1 MKCYFLDHSRVNN
14 NIDVPALIKEI
25 EDINPDI
32 LIGLCMEEFDY
43 HYIFRH
49 VFPPLQEYLTRTN
62 KTFTLIAP
70 FIHPKPISPDRVEV
84 TQTLPSSPHQRG
96 NPKIVRKAP
105 PRIVVEDSYGYTHWG
120 YHTMTLVLKQGLE
133 FNFNDDTVLFTSY
146 NHNGK
151 LHRSMLVDELAKH
164 DLLKDGV
171 VTFHTPYFGPE
182 DTHYN
187 YKYHD
192 GSKLIDEEG
201 YVINASSEFEP
212 AALPKNYLR
221 GFIDIVTESSSGP
234 NEIFMSEKTVK
245 PIATLKPF
253 LVVGAKH
260 IHKHLREKYS
270 LEEYPEL
277 FDYSFDEED
286 DLELRVQGVVNNLVR
301 LRNMPIDELKS
312 IYHSI
317 QDKLLRNRNVYS
329 TVMDDLDKFT
339 PTSIKK
345 VIDPSIEWYG
355 DVNASILHTVC
366 YEPGLRSRP

>member
-14 NIDVPALIKEI
+14 NLDVPALIKEI

-70 FIHPKPISPDRVEV
+70 FIHPTPVSPSIKVEEAQV
-84 TQTLPSSPHQRG
+84 SSSYQRG
-96 NPKIVRKAP
+96 NPRIGRKVSPNIIV
-105 PRIVVEDSYGYTHWG
+105 EESYGYTHWG
-120 YHTMTLVLKQGLE
+120 YHTITIASEQGLE
-133 FNFNDDTVLFTSY
+133 FKFNDDTLLFTSY

-151 LHRSMLVDELAKH
+151 LHRSLLVDELVKH
-164 DLLKDGV
+164 DLLKDGI
-171 VTFHTPYFGPE
+171 VTLHNPYFGPI
-182 DTHYN
+182 DSQN
-187 YKYHD
+187 RYKYHD
-192 GSKLIDEEG
+192 GSRLIDEEG
-201 YVINASSEFEP
+201 YAINASNEFKP
-212 AALPKNYLR
+212 AAIPKNYLR
-221 GFIDIVTESSSGP
+221 GFIDIVTESSYGP
-234 NEIFMSEKTVK
+234 NETFMSEKTVK

-329 TVMDDLDKFT
+329 TVMDNLDKFT
-339 PTSIKK
+339 PASIKK
-345 VIDPSIEWYG
+345 VLDPSIEWYG
-355 DVNASILHTVC
+355 DVNASILYTVC
-366 YEPGLRSRP
+366 YEPKLRPNP

>member
-1 MKCYFLDHSRVNN
+1 MKCYFLDHGRVNN
-14 NIDVPALIKEI
+14 TDDVSVLMKEI

-43 HYIFRH
+43 HYIFRNI
-49 VFPPLQEYLTRTN
+49 FPLLQEYLIRTN

-70 FIHPKPISPDRVEV
+70 FIHPKPVSP
-84 TQTLPSSPHQRG
+84 
-96 NPKIVRKAP
+96 NI
-105 PRIVVEDSYGYTHWG
+105 IVEDSYGYTHWG
-120 YHTMTLVLKQGLE
+120 YHTITLTREQGLE
-133 FNFNDDTVLFTSY
+133 FNFNDDTLLFTSY

-151 LHRSMLVDELAKH
+151 LHRSVLVDELAKH
-164 DLLKDGV
+164 DLLKDGI
-171 VTFHTPYFGPE
+171 VTLHTPYFGPN
-182 DTHYN
+182 DNY
-187 YKYHD
+187 YKYKHHD
-192 GSKLIDEEG
+192 GSKLIDEDG
-201 YVINASSEFEP
+201 YAINASDEFRP
-212 AALPKNYLR
+212 MAIPRNYLR
-221 GFIDIVTESSSGP
+221 GFIDIVSESSYGP
-234 NEIFMSEKTVK
+234 GEAFMSEKTVK

-301 LRNMPIDELKS
+301 LRNMPKDELKS

-345 VIDPSIEWYG
+345 VLDPSIEWYG
-355 DVNASILHTVC
+355 DVNASILYTVC
-366 YEPGLRSRP
+366 YEKKLRPLP